1 MPKSSK
7 SKDKKEKSIKKTSSK
22 KSLKSSKSNKS
33 LKTDKTIKSDEDNN
47 SINNDNQN
55 NQTEKNPLNSSQNIQ
70 TLNNNIYLNNNNNN
84 FYNSLNNNNSNININ
99 NTENNTNNN
108 SINNI
113 KCEGCYTN
121 DSIVFCKECN
131 KNLCQICEN
140 QIHVIPLFK
149 EHERVPISNLNI
161 FKKVCYH
168 HNNNLKF
175 FCDSCEE
182 PICED
187 CQIYGPH
194 ETKLHRIISIENAF
208 SEKFE
213 KFSKSVKNNI
223 ENRYEILNNNL
234 KKIDDMINEINYNS
248 INLERD
254 INMNFNKILEEV
266 RNEKG
271 KKKAILNF
279 ESSLIQKELIKF
291 DDIINFIND
300 TKDNNDMLE
309 FLIRYEKINNL
320 IDYLLNKNYDINFD
334 EDIDNFKNDNIN
346 NINENVQI
354 KYEKLKK
361 ILEMKD
367 NVIYDLLAKLSKLD
381 PKYNKN
387 NLNNIVSNNRY
398 NDNNS
403 NDDNIIKNIYNNII
417 NDNVNFYQILIKF
430 DNEDNGTILVN
441 DLINCIQK
449 IGITI
454 NQNEVEEML
463 SNLEI
468 KNNDGKI
475 NIKDFTEA
483 IVSYNK

>member
-33 LKTDKTIKSDEDNN
+33 IKTEKTIKSDEDNN
-47 SINNDNQN
+47 SINNDNQKN
-55 NQTEKNPLNSSQNIQ
+55 PTEKNPLNSFQNIQ
-70 TLNNNIYLNNNNNN
+70 TPNNNIYLNNNNNN

-99 NTENNTNNN
+99 TENNTNNN
-108 SINNI
+108 NINSI

-121 DSIVFCKECN
+121 DSVVFCKECN

-149 EHERVPISNLNI
+149 EHERIPISNFNI
-161 FKKVCYH
+161 LKKVCYH

-187 CQIYGPH
+187 CQILGPH
-194 ETKLHRIISIENAF
+194 NTKLHRIISIENSF

-213 KFSKSVKNNI
+213 KFSKNVKNNI

-234 KKIDDMINEINYNS
+234 KKIDDMINEINYSS

-279 ESSLIQKELIKF
+279 ESSLIQKELTKF
-291 DDIINFIND
+291 DDINNFIND

-320 IDYLLNKNYDINFD
+320 IDYLLNKNYEINFD

-361 ILEMKD
+361 ILDMKD
-367 NVIYDLLAKLSKLD
+367 NIIYDLLDKLSKLD

-387 NLNNIVSNNRY
+387 NLNNIVSNNYRY
-398 NDNNS
+398 FDD
-403 NDDNIIKNIYNNII
+403 DDNIIKNIYKTII
-417 NDNVNFYQILIKF
+417 NDNVNLYQILIKF
-430 DNEDNGTILVN
+430 DKEDNGTILVN
-441 DLINCIQK
+441 DLINGFQK
-449 IGITI
+449 IGIII
-454 NQNEVEEML
+454 NQNEVEGML
-463 SNLEI
+463 NELNLKNDNDDKIDI
-468 KNNDGKI
+468 KK
-475 NIKDFTEA
+475 FTEA
-483 IVSYNK
+483 IISYNK

>member
-7 SKDKKEKSIKKTSSK
+7 KDKKEKSIKKTSSK

-33 LKTDKTIKSDEDNN
+33 IKTEKTIKSDEDNN
-47 SINNDNQN
+47 SINNDNQKN
-55 NQTEKNPLNSSQNIQ
+55 PTEKNPLNSFQNIQ
-70 TLNNNIYLNNNNNN
+70 TPNNNIYLNNNNNN

-99 NTENNTNNN
+99 TENNTNNN
-108 SINNI
+108 NINSI

-121 DSIVFCKECN
+121 DSVVFCKECN

-149 EHERVPISNLNI
+149 EHERIPISNFNI
-161 FKKVCYH
+161 LKKVCYH

-187 CQIYGPH
+187 CQILGPH
-194 ETKLHRIISIENAF
+194 NTKLHRIISIENSF

-213 KFSKSVKNNI
+213 KFSKNVKNNI

-234 KKIDDMINEINYNS
+234 KKIDDMINEINYSS

-271 KKKAILNF
+271 KKIAILNF
-279 ESSLIQKELIKF
+279 ESSLIQKELTKF
-291 DDIINFIND
+291 DDINNFIND

-309 FLIRYEKINNL
+309 FLIRYEKINDL
-320 IDYLLNKNYDINFD
+320 IDSLLNKNYELNFD
-334 EDIDNFKNDNIN
+334 EDIDKFKNDSIN

-361 ILEMKD
+361 ILDMKD
-367 NVIYDLLAKLSKLD
+367 NIIYDLLDKLSKLD

-387 NLNNIVSNNRY
+387 NLNNIVSNNYRY
-398 NDNNS
+398 FDD
-403 NDDNIIKNIYNNII
+403 DDNIIKNIYKTII
-417 NDNVNFYQILIKF
+417 NDNVNLYQILIKF
-430 DNEDNGTILVN
+430 DKEDNGTILVN
-441 DLINCIQK
+441 DLINGFQK
-449 IGITI
+449 IGIII
-454 NQNEVEEML
+454 NQNEVDGML
-463 SNLEI
+463 NELNLKNDNDDKIDI
-468 KNNDGKI
+468 KK
-475 NIKDFTEA
+475 FTEA
-483 IVSYNK
+483 IISYNK

>member
-7 SKDKKEKSIKKTSSK
+7 KDKKEKSIKKTSSK

-33 LKTDKTIKSDEDNN
+33 IKTEKTIKSDEDNN
-47 SINNDNQN
+47 SINNDNQKN
-55 NQTEKNPLNSSQNIQ
+55 PTEKNPLNSFQNIQ
-70 TLNNNIYLNNNNNN
+70 TPNNNIYLNNNNNN

-99 NTENNTNNN
+99 TENNTNNN
-108 SINNI
+108 NINSI

-121 DSIVFCKECN
+121 DSVVFCKECN

-149 EHERVPISNLNI
+149 EHERIPISNFNI
-161 FKKVCYH
+161 LKKVCYH

-187 CQIYGPH
+187 CQILGPH
-194 ETKLHRIISIENAF
+194 NTKLHRIISIENSF

-213 KFSKSVKNNI
+213 KFSKNVKNNI

-234 KKIDDMINEINYNS
+234 KKIDDMINEINYSS

-279 ESSLIQKELIKF
+279 ESSLIQKELTKF
-291 DDIINFIND
+291 DDINNFIND

-309 FLIRYEKINNL
+309 FLIRYEKINDL
-320 IDYLLNKNYDINFD
+320 IDSLLNKNYELNFD
-334 EDIDNFKNDNIN
+334 EDIDKFKNDSIN

-361 ILEMKD
+361 ILDMKD
-367 NVIYDLLAKLSKLD
+367 NIIYDLLDKLSKLD

-387 NLNNIVSNNRY
+387 NLNNIVSNNYRY
-398 NDNNS
+398 FDD
-403 NDDNIIKNIYNNII
+403 DDNIIKNIYKTII
-417 NDNVNFYQILIKF
+417 NDNVNLYQILIKF
-430 DNEDNGTILVN
+430 DKEDNGTILVN
-441 DLINCIQK
+441 DLINGFQK
-449 IGITI
+449 IGIII
-454 NQNEVEEML
+454 NQNEVDGML
-463 SNLEI
+463 NELNLKNDNDDKIDI
-468 KNNDGKI
+468 KK
-475 NIKDFTEA
+475 FTEA
-483 IVSYNK
+483 IISYNK

>member
-33 LKTDKTIKSDEDNN
+33 IKTEKTIKSDEDNN
-47 SINNDNQN
+47 SINNDNQKN
-55 NQTEKNPLNSSQNIQ
+55 PTEKNPLNSFQNIQ
-70 TLNNNIYLNNNNNN
+70 TPNNNIYLNNNNNN

-99 NTENNTNNN
+99 TENNTNNN
-108 SINNI
+108 NINSI

-121 DSIVFCKECN
+121 DSVVFCKECN

-149 EHERVPISNLNI
+149 EHERIPISNLNI
-161 FKKVCYH
+161 LKKVCYH

-187 CQIYGPH
+187 CQILGPH
-194 ETKLHRIISIENAF
+194 NTKLHRIISIENSF

-213 KFSKSVKNNI
+213 KFSKNVKNNI

-234 KKIDDMINEINYNS
+234 KKIDDMINEINYSS

-279 ESSLIQKELIKF
+279 ESSLIQKELTKF
-291 DDIINFIND
+291 DDINNFIND

-309 FLIRYEKINNL
+309 FLIRYEKINDL
-320 IDYLLNKNYDINFD
+320 IDSLLNKNYELNFD
-334 EDIDNFKNDNIN
+334 EDIDKFKNDSIN

-361 ILEMKD
+361 ILDMKD
-367 NVIYDLLAKLSKLD
+367 NIIYDLLDKLSKLD

-387 NLNNIVSNNRY
+387 NLNNIVSNNYRY
-398 NDNNS
+398 FDD
-403 NDDNIIKNIYNNII
+403 DDNIIKNIYKTII
-417 NDNVNFYQILIKF
+417 NDNVNLYQILIKF
-430 DNEDNGTILVN
+430 DKEDNGTILVN
-441 DLINCIQK
+441 DLINGFQK
-449 IGITI
+449 IGIII
-454 NQNEVEEML
+454 NQNEVDGML
-463 SNLEI
+463 NELNLKNDNDDKIDI
-468 KNNDGKI
+468 KK
-475 NIKDFTEA
+475 FTEA
-483 IVSYNK
+483 IISYNK

>member
-33 LKTDKTIKSDEDNN
+33 IKTEKTIKSDEDNN
-47 SINNDNQN
+47 SINNDNQKN
-55 NQTEKNPLNSSQNIQ
+55 PTEKNPLNSFQNIQ
-70 TLNNNIYLNNNNNN
+70 TPNNNIYLNNNNNN

-99 NTENNTNNN
+99 TENNTNNN
-108 SINNI
+108 NINSI

-121 DSIVFCKECN
+121 DSVVFCKECN

-149 EHERVPISNLNI
+149 EHERIPISNFNI
-161 FKKVCYH
+161 LKKVCYH

-187 CQIYGPH
+187 CQILGPH
-194 ETKLHRIISIENAF
+194 NTKLHRIISIENSF

-213 KFSKSVKNNI
+213 KFSKNVKNNI

-234 KKIDDMINEINYNS
+234 KKIDDMINEINYSS

-279 ESSLIQKELIKF
+279 ESSLIQKELTKF
-291 DDIINFIND
+291 DDINNFIND

-309 FLIRYEKINNL
+309 FLIRYEKINDL
-320 IDYLLNKNYDINFD
+320 IDSLLNKNYELNFD
-334 EDIDNFKNDNIN
+334 EDIDKFKNDSIN

-361 ILEMKD
+361 ILDMKD
-367 NVIYDLLAKLSKLD
+367 NIIYDLLDKLSKLD

-387 NLNNIVSNNRY
+387 NLNNIVSNNYRY
-398 NDNNS
+398 FDD
-403 NDDNIIKNIYNNII
+403 DDNIIKNIYKTII
-417 NDNVNFYQILIKF
+417 NDNVNLYQILIKF
-430 DNEDNGTILVN
+430 DKEDNGTILVN
-441 DLINCIQK
+441 DLINGFQK
-449 IGITI
+449 IGIII
-454 NQNEVEEML
+454 NQNEVDGML
-463 SNLEI
+463 NELNLKNDNDDKIDI
-468 KNNDGKI
+468 KK
-475 NIKDFTEA
+475 FTEA
-483 IVSYNK
+483 IISYNK